1 MAKVVLNPA
10 LQVLSG
16 DIAGFEYRRQN
27 DGSVVVAKKKLL
39 DPNREL
45 PESQQQ
51 QIRKF
56 KEASARYNRLMEQAD
71 TRTAYETLLAERG
84 MEKRLRAIVIGD
96 ILKAPVVSTIDLSG
110 YQGGPGESIRIIA
123 EDNVGVSSLSLVIY
137 DVTANSKVESSELD
151 ISKVAGMVEWVYTTI
166 NSLAEGHEVEVR
178 VTAYDLSGNKIEASQ
193 PLA

>member
-1 MAKVVLNPA
+1 MARVVLNPA
-10 LQVLSG
+10 IQILSG
-16 DIAGFEYRRQN
+16 DVAGFVYRQQD
-27 DGSVVVAKKKLL
+27 DGSVVVAKKALP

-45 PESQQQ
+45 SEAQLA
-51 QIRKF
+51 QIQKF
-56 KEASARYNRLMEQAD
+56 KEASARYNRLMEEAD
-71 TRTAYETLLAERG
+71 IRTAYETLLKERG
-84 MEKRLRAIVIGD
+84 MEKRMRAIVIGD

-137 DVTANSKVESSELD
+137 DVTANSEVESGVLD
-151 ISKVAGMVEWVYTTI
+151 ISKIAGAVEWVYTSI
-166 NSLAEGHEVEVR
+166 NSLTEGHEVEVR